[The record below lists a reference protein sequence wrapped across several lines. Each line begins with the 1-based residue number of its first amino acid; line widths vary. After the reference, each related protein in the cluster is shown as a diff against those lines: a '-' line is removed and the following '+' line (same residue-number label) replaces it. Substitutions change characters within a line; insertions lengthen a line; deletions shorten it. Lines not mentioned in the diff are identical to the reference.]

1 MKHLATPYTLSLRRA
16 RFLQTVLF
24 GAFVYCYVAI
34 LQYERIYPLLTSLFP
49 TLSPAHPH
57 HTLITL
63 TPLVVGT
70 IAALIGMAAYSLAT
84 HHVWLPVRIGGK
96 RRLAGCILAAFTLCL
111 ITSPSETDT
120 LTRKTRR
127 LNTWGEYRQS
137 VEVSSRFIHPTK
149 DLLLQRAIAL
159 SRLGCLGEEFFT
171 YPLADVGEELAR
183 ELPDNDS
190 FDLRALRHLLL
201 GDLRGFVKVC
211 EGIPHAQLQRAE
223 REALVLYMHTHS
235 SPMSILIQDPNIEAN
250 YRDYLDY
257 EHRLLLSA
265 RHYTLSERSS
275 LMADSYGDTY
285 WYYYSYVRTP

>member
-34 LQYERIYPLLTSLFP
+34 LQYERIYPLLIHLFP
-49 TLSPAHPH
+49 TLSPTHPH
-57 HTLITL
+57 HCLITL
-63 TPLVVGT
+63 TPFVIGT
-70 IAALIGMAAYSLAT
+70 TSALIGMAAYGMIFAQFQ
-84 HHVWLPVRIGGK
+84 LPARIGGK
-96 RRLAGCILAAFTLCL
+96 RRLAGAILAAFTLCL
-111 ITSPSETDT
+111 LTSPTETDT

-127 LNTWGEYRQS
+127 LNNWGEYRHS
-137 VEVSSRFIHPTK
+137 VEVSARFVHPTK

-183 ELPDNDS
+183 ELPENEG
-190 FDLRALRHLLL
+190 FDLRALRFLLL
-201 GDLRGFVKVC
+201 GDLRGLVEAC
-211 EGIPHAQLQRAE
+211 EGIPPSQLQRAE

-235 SPMSILIQDPNIEAN
+235 NPMSVLVQDPNIEAN

-257 EHRLLLSA
+257 ERRLLLSA
-265 RHYTLSERSS
+265 RHYSRSERSS
-275 LMADSYGDTY
+275 LLADSYGDTY
-285 WYYYSYVRTP
+285 WYYFSYIRTP